1 MNNHIRFAPVA
12 QLSLDAFADLFTRSF
27 ENYFYPGVTT
37 APILAA
43 RTRFE
48 QIDLVRS
55 LVMYVDDEPAGQA
68 ILALRGARAWC
79 GGFGITA
86 PFRGRGLAKNL
97 IAALID
103 QARQAGAEQFSLE
116 VLTKNERAIKA
127 YLGAGL
133 TITRDLHIFE
143 WRRGDQPIP
152 PAGAS
157 APAAPAE
164 LLGHFA
170 ALHAVGA
177 AWQRDLPALLVKP
190 GLQGLALRQGAD
202 LVAYAVYSE
211 REDTARIEDLAAL
224 QPEHAVPLLQALQ
237 ARSAKVVS
245 VNEPSDS
252 PSAAAFA
259 RCGFQEVDRQ
269 HDMDMALTRQ

>member
-1 MNNHIRFAPVA
+1 MDTHVHFAPAA

-37 APILAA
+37 AAILAA
-43 RTRFE
+43 RARFE
-48 QIDLVRS
+48 QIDFVRS
-55 LVMYVDDEPAGQA
+55 LVMYAGDEPAGQA
-68 ILALRGARAWC
+68 ILALRGTRAWC

-86 PFRGRGLAKNL
+86 PFRGRGLARQL

-133 TITRDLHIFE
+133 TIARDLHIFE
-143 WRRGDQPIP
+143 WRRGDQPVP
-152 PAGAS
+152 PAGAC
-157 APAAPAE
+157 APAAPDE
-164 LLGHFA
+164 LLEHFR

-202 LVAYAVYSE
+202 LLAYAVFSE

-224 QPEHAVPLLQALQ
+224 RPEHAVTLLQALQ
-237 ARSAKVVS
+237 ARAAKVVS

-252 PSAAAFA
+252 PVSAAFA
-259 RCGFQEVDRQ
+259 SCGFQEIDRQ
-269 HDMDMALTRQ
+269 HDLVMALARQ